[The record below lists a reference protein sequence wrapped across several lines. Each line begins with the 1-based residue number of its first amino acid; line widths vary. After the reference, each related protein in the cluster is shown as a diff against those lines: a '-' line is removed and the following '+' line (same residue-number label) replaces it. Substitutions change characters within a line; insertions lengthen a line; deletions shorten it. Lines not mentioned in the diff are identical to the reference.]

1 MNNLGNG
8 LMLALAGALL
18 LTPDTLLMRLSGL
31 DGGAMLAWR
40 ACLAGLVFLSIG
52 LIARFKEEKGNRA
65 RVSSFGFWSLVI
77 CQIGNASFFA
87 FGIALAPV
95 AVVLLAVATVPV
107 IAALLGYF
115 LLGELADRRVWAT
128 IVLVFSGI
136 LMSVAGD
143 IERGM
148 NIDFE
153 TLLGACCGLAVAIS
167 LAFNFVIIRKNKT
180 VPFELAIGLGALIA
194 GCTAFY
200 LWPAA
205 WQVRGASLIYISVTG
220 LIILPVSFFLLSKAS
235 RLTSAANVSMIML
248 LETVLGPL
256 WVWLGIKETPN
267 SLTLLG
273 GVLVV
278 GALGFFSTDKQV
290 SLPLSG
296 QANNNMG
303 LCALYS

>member
-143 IERGM
+143 IEKGM

-278 GALGFFSTDKQV
+278 GALGFF
-290 SLPLSG
+290 LYR
-296 QANNNMG
+296 QAG
-303 LCALYS
+303 EPALERAGK

>member
-18 LTPDTLLMRLSGL
+18 LTPDTLLMRMSGL

-278 GALGFFSTDKQV
+278 GALGFF
-290 SLPLSG
+290 LYR
-296 QANNNMG
+296 QAG
-303 LCALYS
+303 EPALERAGK

>member
-153 TLLGACCGLAVAIS
+153 MLLGACCGLAVAIS

-278 GALGFFSTDKQV
+278 GALGFF
-290 SLPLSG
+290 LYR
-296 QANNNMG
+296 QAG
-303 LCALYS
+303 EPALERAGK

>member
-1 MNNLGNG
+1 MKNLSNG

-52 LIARFKEEKGNRA
+52 LIARFREEKENRA
-65 RVSSFGFWSLVI
+65 RVASFGFWSLVI

-153 TLLGACCGLAVAIS
+153 TLLGACCGLAVAVS

-256 WVWLGIKETPN
+256 WVWLGIKETP
-267 SLTLLG
+267 SLLTLLG

-278 GALGFFSTDKQV
+278 GALGFFLYRQAD
-290 SLPLSG
+290 LP
-296 QANNNMG
+296 
-303 LCALYS
+303 ALERAGK

>member
-1 MNNLGNG
+1 MNNLGSG

-52 LIARFKEEKGNRA
+52 LIARFREEKENRA
-65 RVSSFGFWSLVI
+65 RVASFGFWSLVI

-278 GALGFFSTDKQV
+278 GALGFF
-290 SLPLSG
+290 LYR
-296 QANNNMG
+296 QAG
-303 LCALYS
+303 EPALERAGK

>member
-18 LTPDTLLMRLSGL
+18 LTPDTLLIRLSGL

-278 GALGFFSTDKQV
+278 GALGFF
-290 SLPLSG
+290 LYR
-296 QANNNMG
+296 QAG
-303 LCALYS
+303 EPALERTGK

>member
-256 WVWLGIKETPN
+256 WVWRGIKETPN

-278 GALGFFSTDKQV
+278 GALGFF
-290 SLPLSG
+290 LYR
-296 QANNNMG
+296 QAG
-303 LCALYS
+303 EPALERAGK

>member
-18 LTPDTLLMRLSGL
+18 LTPDTLLMRLSEL

-65 RVSSFGFWSLVI
+65 RVSSFGFWFLVI

-220 LIILPVSFFLLSKAS
+220 LIILPGSFFLLSKAS

-278 GALGFFSTDKQV
+278 GALGFF
-290 SLPLSG
+290 LYR
-296 QANNNMG
+296 QAG
-303 LCALYS
+303 EPALERAGK

>member
-1 MNNLGNG
+1 MNNLGSG

-18 LTPDTLLMRLSGL
+18 LTPDTLLMRLSEL

-200 LWPAA
+200 LWPVA
-205 WQVRGASLIYISVTG
+205 WQVRGASLIYISLTG

-256 WVWLGIKETPN
+256 WVWLGIKETP
-267 SLTLLG
+267 SPLTLFG

-278 GALGFFSTDKQV
+278 GALGFFLYRQAE
-290 SLPLSG
+290 LP
-296 QANNNMG
+296 
-303 LCALYS
+303 ALERAGK

>member
-1 MNNLGNG
+1 MNNLGSG

-65 RVSSFGFWSLVI
+65 RVSSFGFWSLVM

-256 WVWLGIKETPN
+256 WVWLGIKEAPN
-267 SLTLLG
+267 LLTLLG

-278 GALGFFSTDKQV
+278 GALGFF
-290 SLPLSG
+290 LYR
-296 QANNNMG
+296 QAG
-303 LCALYS
+303 EPALERAGK

>member
-1 MNNLGNG
+1 MNNLGSG

-18 LTPDTLLMRLSGL
+18 LTPDTLLMRLSEL

-107 IAALLGYF
+107 IAAFLGYF
-115 LLGELADRRVWAT
+115 LLGELADRRVWVT

-148 NIDFE
+148 NIEFE

-200 LWPAA
+200 LWPVA

-278 GALGFFSTDKQV
+278 GALGFF
-290 SLPLSG
+290 LYR
-296 QANNNMG
+296 QAG
-303 LCALYS
+303 EPALERAGK

>member
-1 MNNLGNG
+1 MNNLGSG

-115 LLGELADRRVWAT
+115 LLGELAGRRVWAT

-148 NIDFE
+148 NIDFG

-220 LIILPVSFFLLSKAS
+220 LIILPVSFFLLSKAT

-273 GVLVV
+273 GLLVV
-278 GALGFFSTDKQV
+278 GALGYF
-290 SLPLSG
+290 LYR
-296 QANNNMG
+296 QAG
-303 LCALYS
+303 EPALERAGK

>member
-235 RLTSAANVSMIML
+235 RLTSAANVIMIIL
-248 LETVLGPL
+248 FETVLGPL

-278 GALGFFSTDKQV
+278 GALWFFLYRQEGE
-290 SLPLSG
+290 P
-296 QANNNMG
+296 
-303 LCALYS
+303 ALERAGK

>member
-278 GALGFFSTDKQV
+278 GALGFF
-290 SLPLSG
+290 LYR
-296 QANNNMG
+296 QAG
-303 LCALYS
+303 EPALERVGK

>member
-205 WQVRGASLIYISVTG
+205 WQVRGASLVYISVTG

-256 WVWLGIKETPN
+256 WVWLGIKETP
-267 SLTLLG
+267 SLLTLLG

-278 GALGFFSTDKQV
+278 GALGFF
-290 SLPLSG
+290 LYR
-296 QANNNMG
+296 QAG
-303 LCALYS
+303 EPALERAGK

>member
-65 RVSSFGFWSLVI
+65 RVSSFGFWSLVM

-278 GALGFFSTDKQV
+278 GALGFF
-290 SLPLSG
+290 LYR
-296 QANNNMG
+296 QAG
-303 LCALYS
+303 EPALERAGK

>member
-1 MNNLGNG
+1 MNNLGSG

-115 LLGELADRRVWAT
+115 LLGELADRCVWAT

-143 IERGM
+143 VERGM

-205 WQVRGASLIYISVTG
+205 WQVRGASLVYISVTG

-278 GALGFFSTDKQV
+278 GALGFF
-290 SLPLSG
+290 LYR
-296 QANNNMG
+296 QAG
-303 LCALYS
+303 EPALERAGK

>member
-1 MNNLGNG
+1 MKNLSNG

-40 ACLAGLVFLSIG
+40 ACLAGSVFLSIG
-52 LIARFKEEKGNRA
+52 LIARFREEKENRA
-65 RVSSFGFWSLVI
+65 RVVSFGFWSLVI

-153 TLLGACCGLAVAIS
+153 TLLGACCGLAVAVS

-256 WVWLGIKETPN
+256 WVWLGIKETP
-267 SLTLLG
+267 SLLTLLG

-278 GALGFFSTDKQV
+278 GALGFFLYRQAD
-290 SLPLSG
+290 LP
-296 QANNNMG
+296 
-303 LCALYS
+303 ALERAGK

>member
-1 MNNLGNG
+1 MNNLGSG

-18 LTPDTLLMRLSGL
+18 LTPDTLLMRLSEL

-52 LIARFKEEKGNRA
+52 LIARFREEKENRA
-65 RVSSFGFWSLVI
+65 RVASFGFWSLVI

-107 IAALLGYF
+107 IAAFLGYF
-115 LLGELADRRVWAT
+115 LLGELADRRVWVT

-148 NIDFE
+148 NIEFE

-200 LWPAA
+200 LWPVA

-248 LETVLGPL
+248 LEAVLGPL

-278 GALGFFSTDKQV
+278 GALGFF
-290 SLPLSG
+290 LYR
-296 QANNNMG
+296 QAG
-303 LCALYS
+303 EPALERAGK

>member
-200 LWPAA
+200 LWPGA

-278 GALGFFSTDKQV
+278 GALGFFLYKQAGE
-290 SLPLSG
+290 P
-296 QANNNMG
+296 
-303 LCALYS
+303 ALERAGK

>member
-167 LAFNFVIIRKNKT
+167 LAFNFVIILKNKT

-278 GALGFFSTDKQV
+278 GALGFF
-290 SLPLSG
+290 LYR
-296 QANNNMG
+296 QAG
-303 LCALYS
+303 EPALERAGK

>member
-1 MNNLGNG
+1 MNNLGSG

-278 GALGFFSTDKQV
+278 GALVFF
-290 SLPLSG
+290 LYR
-296 QANNNMG
+296 QAG
-303 LCALYS
+303 EPALERAGK

>member
-52 LIARFKEEKGNRA
+52 LIARFKEEKENRA
-65 RVSSFGFWSLVI
+65 RVASFGFWSLVI

-153 TLLGACCGLAVAIS
+153 TLLGACCGLAVAVS

-256 WVWLGIKETPN
+256 WVWLGIKETP
-267 SLTLLG
+267 SLLTLLG

-278 GALGFFSTDKQV
+278 GALGFFLYRQAD
-290 SLPLSG
+290 LP
-296 QANNNMG
+296 
-303 LCALYS
+303 ALERAGK

>member
-40 ACLAGLVFLSIG
+40 ASLAGLVFLSIG
-52 LIARFKEEKGNRA
+52 LIARFREEKENRA
-65 RVSSFGFWSLVI
+65 RVASFGFWSLVI

-128 IVLVFSGI
+128 IILVFSGI

-153 TLLGACCGLAVAIS
+153 TLLGACCGLAVAVS

-256 WVWLGIKETPN
+256 WVWLGIKETP
-267 SLTLLG
+267 SLLTLLG

-278 GALGFFSTDKQV
+278 GALGFFLYRQAD
-290 SLPLSG
+290 LP
-296 QANNNMG
+296 
-303 LCALYS
+303 ALERAGK